1 MGRYGDM
8 AYNLFMFP
16 FEALVLHRF
25 RKSILGMAEGKVLEV
40 GSGTGVNFKYY
51 DSEKIDELSVI
62 DLPSRKFSISDKA
75 GRMKPDGIFEG
86 SVEKL
91 PFPDGYFD
99 TVVFTLV
106 FCSVADA
113 AEGIDEIHRVLGKGG
128 RILFIEHV
136 LPRTRFARIAAEKA
150 NDAWNGFS
158 NGCNINR
165 ETLTAI
171 EKAGFGIIDGTY
183 ARKGVFIKGAAE
195 KRQ

>member
-1 MGRYGDM
+1 MGRYGDK

-25 RKSILGMAEGKVLEV
+25 RKSILGMAGGKVLEV
-40 GSGTGVNFKYY
+40 GAGTGVNFKYY
-51 DSEKIDELSVI
+51 DGKKIDELSVI
-62 DLPSRKFSISDKA
+62 ELPSRDFSITDKV
-75 GRMKPDGIFEG
+75 GSMKPDGIFEG
-86 SVEKL
+86 TVEKL

-113 AEGIDEIHRVLGKGG
+113 AKGLGEIYRVLGEGG

-150 NDAWNGFS
+150 NMAWNGFS

-165 ETLTAI
+165 ETMESI
-171 EKAGFGIIDGTY
+171 EKAGFRLVDKTY